1 MTEKADQKLPK
12 KQAQKTFGDTCKIP
26 ADFPSHDEIVKM
38 VQQQAHKNR
47 QRVLMGNNA
56 VRYKD

>member
-12 KQAQKTFGDTCKIP
+12 KQAQKTFGETCKIP
-26 ADFPSHDEIVKM
+26 ADFPSHDKIVKM
-38 VQQQAHKNR
+38 VQQQAHNIK

>member
-1 MTEKADQKLPK
+1 MAK

>member
-1 MTEKADQKLPK
+1 MEVLIMTEKVDQ
-12 KQAQKTFGDTCKIP
+12 
-26 ADFPSHDEIVKM
+26 IVKM

-47 QRVLMGNNA
+47 QRVLMGNNS